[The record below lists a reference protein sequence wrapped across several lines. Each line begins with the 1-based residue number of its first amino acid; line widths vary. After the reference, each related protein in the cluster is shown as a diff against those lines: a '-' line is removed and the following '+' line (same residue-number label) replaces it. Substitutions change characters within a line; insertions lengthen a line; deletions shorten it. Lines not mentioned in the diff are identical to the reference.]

1 VFLVVAT
8 VVVVLLDSTV
18 FLVSTVLLDVA
29 QDVVVFFE
37 VSVLLSV
44 DVSRSVRCLVVLEV

>member
-1 VFLVVAT
+1 MFLVVAT